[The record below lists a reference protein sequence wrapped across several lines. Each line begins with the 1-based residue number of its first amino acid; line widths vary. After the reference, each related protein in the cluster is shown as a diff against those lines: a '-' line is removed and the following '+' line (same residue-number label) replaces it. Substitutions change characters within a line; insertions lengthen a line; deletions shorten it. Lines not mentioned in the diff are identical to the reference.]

1 MAINRSK
8 QKKLGNTNAVAT
20 KVGWVDPDTGELL
33 VSIRGL
39 PNAYDWDR
47 KTNTFSKGSKKVD
60 LRKKKEPV
68 EKKDDKKPETSIK
81 DQKVVKEFVD
91 AADPV
96 EGKKLKAEKTKK
108 ATKKPR
114 KKKE

>member
-68 EKKDDKKPETSIK
+68 EK
-81 DQKVVKEFVD
+81 FVD